1 MQAELDALRA
11 KAAQSIEPV
20 EPKGIKQ
27 CPPCDWD
34 TPIFG
39 PDNMDLEDIHDSQV
53 PPTLLQQL
61 TQPME
66 VEEAMSVCDDKSAR
80 KDPVVAAASAEDEN
94 KKDDGAEKA
103 AKAAIPQD
111 EKVVDPAEKAAAA
124 APQDQK
130 DLDDPAEKAATATPQ
145 GEKAAED
152 PGEKAASAA
161 APEEQVENPAQKAA
175 AAPQGEKVNVED
187 PAAAPAGSQEEKVVV
202 DPAKAASAEATQ
214 EEKVE
219 EPAQK
224 AAAAAPQEKVVVD
237 PAKAASAAAP
247 QEEKVEDP
255 AQKAAADQE
264 EANAVAKAEDPA
276 QKAAADAK
284 KMEAAALPK
293 EKATADGLGAASQ
306 PAQKSAEAMEI
317 EKLREQMA
325 ALQARLVDPQPK
337 REATPAASDLALSDL
352 DGAPMDVEDEL
363 LALIQHEQSQTNLN
377 AAAAS
382 TGEGKVTFVSHKNEG
397 ARMGRFMDSQ
407 EGQKYPHMLEL
418 WQGTPADTW

>member
-202 DPAKAASAEATQ
+202 DPAKAASA
-214 EEKVE
+214 
-219 EPAQK
+219 
-224 AAAAAPQEKVVVD
+224 
-237 PAKAASAAAP
+237 AAP

-337 REATPAASDLALSDL
+337 REATPAASALALSDL